1 MSLGNLV
8 LRKVMKETTALGVWK
23 ALERDYQT
31 KTLPNR
37 IYMKQRF
44 ASFKMDDH
52 KSIEENL
59 DTFLKLVS
67 DLSSLNINISDE
79 DQAIQVLSSLPQQYD
94 SLVDTLCRTAKETL
108 TMNDVINSA
117 YSKEVELK
125 EKRLLNKSRSGEEGL
140 YVESRGRSEKRVIEE
155 NLTAGADLSQG
166 KGSIKTIQVVL
177 SVEKDT
183 GKENVL
189 KGDIENLQTLRRSR
203 SNR

>member
-59 DTFLKLVS
+59 DIFLKLVS
-67 DLSSLNINISDE
+67 DLASLNINISDE

-94 SLVDTLCRTAKETL
+94 SLVDMLYGTAKETL

-125 EKRLLNKSRSGEEGL
+125 EK
-140 YVESRGRSEKRVIEE
+140 
-155 NLTAGADLSQG
+155 
-166 KGSIKTIQVVL
+166 
-177 SVEKDT
+177 
-183 GKENVL
+183 
-189 KGDIENLQTLRRSR
+189 
-203 SNR
+203 

>member
-1 MSLGNLV
+1 MLKDKKAKNIICMSLGNLV
-8 LRKVMKETTALGVWK
+8 LGKVMKETTVLGVWK

-59 DTFLKLVS
+59 DIFLKLVS
-67 DLSSLNINISDE
+67 DLASLNINISDE
-79 DQAIQVLSSLPQQYD
+79 DQAIQVLSSLPQQFD
-94 SLVDTLCRTAKETL
+94 SLVDTLKYGTTKETL

-125 EKRLLNKSRSGEEGL
+125 EKGLLNKSRSDAEGL
-140 YVESRGRSEKRVIEE
+140 YVEDSRGRSDKKGYI
-155 NLTAGADLSQG
+155 G
-166 KGSIKTIQVVL
+166 KSNGR
-177 SVEKDT
+177 
-183 GKENVL
+183 G
-189 KGDIENLQTLRRSR
+189 RS
-203 SNR
+203 